1 MARIKRQYDALQA
14 TVKLQED
21 LVRLAVHDMRTPLAT
36 IFLHTGTLQ
45 LKQLPDS
52 GKWSLDVIKVEAQRL
67 DRFVDELLLLIKFDK
82 EKLRLNYSKVNL
94 KQLVSKAISDSNLLA
109 SAAEVSIETD
119 FPNQEKEISLDASLF
134 RRVIDNLLSNAI
146 RQSPTG
152 GKISVSLSYSD
163 PAKSDDNGQAGENGR
178 QGVLLT
184 VSDEGHGIPEA
195 IRDNV
200 FEMVEIVNSRNRG
213 ITGPGIGLAFCKL
226 VIAEHN
232 GTISLKENKPRGS
245 VFEVVL

>member
-1 MARIKRQYDALQA
+1 
-14 TVKLQED
+14 
-21 LVRLAVHDMRTPLAT
+21 
-36 IFLHTGTLQ
+36 
-45 LKQLPDS
+45 
-52 GKWSLDVIKVEAQRL
+52 
-67 DRFVDELLLLIKFDK
+67 
-82 EKLRLNYSKVNL
+82 
-94 KQLVSKAISDSNLLA
+94 
-109 SAAEVSIETD
+109 
-119 FPNQEKEISLDASLF
+119 
-134 RRVIDNLLSNAI
+134 
-146 RQSPTG
+146 
-152 GKISVSLSYSD
+152 
-163 PAKSDDNGQAGENGR
+163 
-178 QGVLLT
+178 LLT